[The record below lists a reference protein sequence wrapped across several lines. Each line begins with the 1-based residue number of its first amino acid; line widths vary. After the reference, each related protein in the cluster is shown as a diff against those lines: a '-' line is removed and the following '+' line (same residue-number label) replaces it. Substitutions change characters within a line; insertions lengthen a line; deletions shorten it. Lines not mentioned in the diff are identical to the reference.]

1 MANTILITANWH
13 TGALSQQ
20 TISRQYDNNRYVV
33 QFVGYPE
40 ASEGN
45 ELDYY
50 LLVWMSSAPGETPD
64 EIAPI
69 QLASDQWYIS
79 NVFTQ
84 QTQQIKFQMCAL
96 NTEGTFEAHS
106 PIFTGFVRNSLD
118 HDGTTQDIDVSTL
131 FDAYRE
137 YLNELIIRAGAVVID
152 STLSQSGQ
160 AADAKVVG
168 DKIGGIDNQLR
179 DNHLAKRIVENSYV
193 KNNGQF
199 SNYSGW
205 NRTDYIRVDYIDTL
219 KVTATAASNYNVF
232 YDENKVKI
240 PTYNSASATAV
251 ISIVSGEN
259 EVKVPPNAKYV
270 MFSGAAEMINTLIV
284 EPLKTRSEYAN
295 EAGVAF
301 VQENVYGKQNL
312 VFTYNDISIG
322 TLNAETGAEE
332 AHAYSMRSG
341 YIPIINT
348 QNVHN
353 IKCNGFKYYVYEY
366 SYNGTTYEF
375 LGRTATVVHNAGK
388 WTGSKKTT
396 HIRIWAQTTN
406 SNNITSGIIDTF
418 VKAFKMSE
426 IRDINKYLRVCTFN
440 QAANTDPYMSA
451 SEESTKKRA
460 LNHLNFLGEYNPDI
474 ICAQEALGNYFQPV
488 AYEISVGN
496 VYDRKYFYMHNPGYQ
511 RRTWSKYNMSQLAK
525 VDFVSQ
531 ASGDNRFYGKC
542 LIAFEGIDIWL
553 INTHCA
559 FQGNDDFELARKGQ
573 FEELIAEMQQHE
585 YCILCGDFN
594 AWSADE
600 FSLFTDAGFNIAN
613 CGDFGELI
621 TWDPHHASQT
631 WPFGAFDN
639 IITTPNIY
647 IQNVK
652 LGPYDFNLFS
662 DHIPLIADL
671 QIR

>member
-1 MANTILITANWH
+1 MAIKPLK
-13 TGALSQQ
+13 S
-20 TISRQYDNNRYVV
+20 
-33 QFVGYPE
+33 
-40 ASEGN
+40 
-45 ELDYY
+45 
-50 LLVWMSSAPGETPD
+50 
-64 EIAPI
+64 
-69 QLASDQWYIS
+69 
-79 NVFTQ
+79 
-84 QTQQIKFQMCAL
+84 IKF
-96 NTEGTFEAHS
+96 
-106 PIFTGFVRNSLD
+106 P
-118 HDGTTQDIDVSTL
+118 
-131 FDAYRE
+131 
-137 YLNELIIRAGAVVID
+137 ELSDTYIVPQVD
-152 STLSQSGQ
+152 PTLSQSGQ

-168 DKIGGIDNQLR
+168 DKIGGIDSQLR

-240 PTYNSASATAV
+240 PTYDSISATAV

-270 MFSGAAEMINTLIV
+270 MFSGTAEMINALIV

-295 EAGVAF
+295 EAEQLF
-301 VQENVYGKQNL
+301 IQENTHARQNIIL
-312 VFTYNDISIG
+312 RYEDITIG
-322 TLNAETGAEE
+322 TFDETTGEEVISANAMRTGF
-332 AHAYSMRSG
+332 
-341 YIPIINT
+341 IPIMNP
-348 QNVHN
+348 QNIFN
-353 IKCNGFKYYVYEY
+353 IKCEGFRFYIYEY
-366 SYNGTTYEF
+366 SYTGSTYKYV
-375 LGRTATVVHNAGK
+375 GRSATVTHDSGK
-388 WTGSKKTT
+388 WRGQRTTT
-396 HIRIWAQTTN
+396 HIRIWAQTNN
-406 SNNITSGIIDTF
+406 SAPIMSGRIDAF
-418 VKAFKMSE
+418 IKAFIMSE
-426 IRDINKYLRVCTFN
+426 VRDVNKYLRVCTFN
-440 QAANTDPYMSA
+440 QAANITEYQSA
-451 SEESTKKRA
+451 TLEDTKKRA

-511 RRTWSKYNMSQLAK
+511 RRTWSKYNMSRLAK
-525 VDFVSQ
+525 VDFVHQ
-531 ASGDNRFYGKC
+531 ASDGDRFYGKC
-542 LIAFEGIDIWL
+542 LISFEGVDVWVL
-553 INTHCA
+553 NTHCA
-559 FQGNDDFELARKGQ
+559 FQGNSDFELARKGQ
-573 FEELIAEMQQHE
+573 FEELLAEMQQHE
-585 YCILCGDFN
+585 YCICCGDFN

-613 CGDFGELI
+613 CGDFGELT